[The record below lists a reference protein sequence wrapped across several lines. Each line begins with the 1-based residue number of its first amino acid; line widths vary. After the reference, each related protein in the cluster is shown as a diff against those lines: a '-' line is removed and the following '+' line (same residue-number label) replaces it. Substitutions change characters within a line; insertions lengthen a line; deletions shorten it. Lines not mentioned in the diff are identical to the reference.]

1 VEEVE
6 SMSATL
12 STSCERIYGV
22 ARVCAVWEIPRS
34 TLYDRR
40 GRAEARSQGL
50 VFASKRGPKTALSDP
65 DLVARIRGIL
75 EQVEREN
82 GWRGEGYR
90 KVHARLR
97 FGGVRVCRRRVLR
110 LMRENAL
117 LAPTRAG
124 SVRGPR
130 VHDGKIV
137 TELPDV
143 MWGTDA
149 TTTLTTTEDT
159 AWVFAAIDHCTGEC
173 VGIHASKSGTRFEA
187 LEPVIQ
193 GVGEYFGSL
202 ESGVAAGL
210 ALRHDHGSQYMS
222 DHFQVEIRWLGIES
236 SPSFVRAPEGNGVAE
251 RFMRTLKE
259 QLLWVHTFRTIEEL
273 LLALQEFRRRYNAT
287 WILGRHGYRTPAE
300 VRRHLTSHEACAA

>member
-1 VEEVE
+1 
-6 SMSATL
+6 MSATL
-12 STSCERIYGV
+12 SPSCEESYGV

-40 GRAEARSQGL
+40 DRAKTRSQGL
-50 VFASKRGPKTALSDP
+50 VCASKRGPRTTLSDA

-75 EQVEREN
+75 EQVERKS

-117 LAPTRAG
+117 LAPTRTG
-124 SVRGPR
+124 RVRGPQ
-130 VHDGKIV
+130 VHDGKII
-137 TELPDV
+137 TEMPDQ
-143 MWGTDA
+143 MWGTDG
-149 TTTLTTTEDT
+149 TTTLTTAENS

-173 VGIHASKSGTRFEA
+173 VGIHASKTGTRFEA
-187 LEPVIQ
+187 LEPILQ
-193 GVGEYFGSL
+193 GVGEIFGSL
-202 ESGVAAGL
+202 ASGVAAGL

-222 DHFQVEIRWLGIES
+222 DHFQAEIRWLGIES

-251 RFMRTLKE
+251 RFMRTVKE
-259 QLLWVHTFRTIEEL
+259 QVLWVRTFQTIEEL
-273 LLALQEFRRRYNAT
+273 RLALQDFRRQYNET
-287 WILGRHGYRTPAE
+287 WILGRHAYRTPSE
-300 VRRHLTSHEACAA
+300 VRRHLTPHEARAA